1 MAFYLEGKISV
12 DTNDLSP
19 KEATAMSRDISIS
32 AWMYNESTP
41 AYHFFSYRVIC
52 RIGFLNR

>member
-19 KEATAMSRDISIS
+19 KEATAMSRDIKYVGYVDLEI
-32 AWMYNESTP
+32 ANILFTVHKGAP
-41 AYHFFSYRVIC
+41 FR
-52 RIGFLNR
+52 R